1 MVGFQQG
8 LMLIGLTALFLHAAN
23 AYSGPHSSKWTE
35 PRDDKYFEQIEKNR
49 RFLTKEGRKIVDD
62 MALRQRQLEEGNDIE
77 NEQNRALQADSS
89 VSELNVLVVLLQW
102 KNHPNRNTAVPRESY
117 DKMFNGEGRDAD
129 LYPGGS
135 VKEYFETMSYGEFS
149 VNFRVTDW
157 IMTDYTEQQF
167 TADGSQG
174 RTQALQE
181 AFRPALDFLDDDFF
195 NFQPFDS
202 DFDRSLD
209 LTIFLHSGYDGS
221 ITATDCETG
230 KTNMERVASHARTG
244 ADLSTWRSKAGYNLG
259 PYAVSLQWVFCWSWF
274 SLKSLQQFKLIMVLT
289 AM

>member
-1 MVGFQQG
+1 MVGFQRHC
-8 LMLIGLTALFLHAAN
+8 LLLIGLMAFVLHIAQADAGLHN
-23 AYSGPHSSKWTE
+23 IKWNE
-35 PRDDKYFEQIEKNR
+35 PRDDRYFEQIEKNR
-49 RFLTKEGRKIVDD
+49 RFLTKEGRKTVHD
-62 MALRQRQLEEGNDIE
+62 MALRQRQLEIGNDIE
-77 NEQNRALQADSS
+77 NEKNRALQADPS

-135 VKEYFETMSYGEFS
+135 VKDYFEAMSYGEFS
-149 VNFRVTDW
+149 VNFQVTDW
-157 IMTDYTEQQF
+157 IMTDFTEQQF

-195 NFQPFDS
+195 NFRSFDS

-221 ITATDCETG
+221 IGATDCETG

-244 ADLSTWRSKAGYNLG
+244 EDLSTWTSKAGYRLG
-259 PYAVSLQWVFCWSWF
+259 PYAVSLQ
-274 SLKSLQQFKLIMVLT
+274 
-289 AM
+289 